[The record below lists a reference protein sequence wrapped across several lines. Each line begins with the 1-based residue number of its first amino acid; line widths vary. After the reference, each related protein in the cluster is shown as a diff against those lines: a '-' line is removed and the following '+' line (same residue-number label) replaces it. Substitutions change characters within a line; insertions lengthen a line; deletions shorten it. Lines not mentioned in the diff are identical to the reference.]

1 MASILDDLKYTWR
14 KPNSVMARLILVNV
28 FVFVLVGIINVFS
41 SPEFFWL
48 FFQNLAMPTSLLEG
62 SAGGMGYISPLI
74 HKPWTFFTAFFT
86 HKGFGHILW
95 NMLAFYWF
103 GMVIRDFMG
112 DRKLLSLYFLGGI
125 VGSIS
130 MIVLFNLIPRFSD
143 ATYGLGWGASA
154 AVFAIMV
161 AAATK
166 FPDYQFN
173 LLFIGPVKLKY
184 SALVMIFLSFIG
196 LKGSNVGGE
205 VAHLA
210 GAVMGFIYIKQ
221 LNNGTDLG
229 RPILIVS
236 DFIMELFK
244 PKPKIK
250 VTHRS
255 GSKWASK
262 KSSKKGRNA
271 ESSNLADP
279 PQEEIDAILDKISQS
294 GYDSLTTDEKQ
305 KLFNASNK

>member
-14 KPNSVMARLILVNV
+14 KPNSVMARLILINV
-28 FVFVLVGIINVFS
+28 FVFVITGIVFVIS
-41 SPEFFWL
+41 SEKVFYAY
-48 FFQNLAMPTSLLEG
+48 FQNLAMSTNLLKG
-62 SAGGMGYISPLI
+62 DTGQVGYIAPFI

-112 DRKLLSLYFLGGI
+112 ERRLLSLYFLGGI
-125 VGSIS
+125 AGSIS
-130 MIVLFNLIPRFSD
+130 MLILFNLVPKFSGE
-143 ATYGLGWGASA
+143 AYGLGWGASA

-173 LLFIGPVKLKY
+173 LLFIGPVKIKY
-184 SALVMIFLSFIG
+184 IALVMIFLSFIG

-205 VAHLA
+205 VAHLG
-210 GAVMGFIYIKQ
+210 GALIGFLYIKQ
-221 LNNGTDLG
+221 LNNGVDLG
-229 RPILIVS
+229 RPIMAVSDLIVK
-236 DFIMELFK
+236 LFK

-255 GSKWASK
+255 GSRRASK
-262 KSSKKGRNA
+262 KTSRKARQSD
-271 ESSNLADP
+271 SNITNP

-305 KLFNASNK
+305 KLFNASNR